1 MATNED
7 HDVNDTGSGDCDGP
21 DTNGMIINAIDG
33 LPNVHP
39 NYRDLPGAGH
49 VVRMADD
56 WAENDN
62 LSQMQDGESDSGGR
76 KRLED
81 LVSDEDL
88 PTSLI
93 VANLHPSVFKDEERR
108 KELEA
113 IFTQYG
119 EPVTFQFFRSFRR
132 MRVNYDCP
140 AAAASAR
147 LNLHRVQVGES
158 QINCY
163 FAQPVSP
170 IDGED
175 QHLHPPAPVR
185 QFLISPPASPPVGW
199 VPRDEA
205 EPLVNYDLLA
215 AIANLTPGETRELH
229 PQTGGQPGIVVHVC
243 EEGAVPKVVASDGA
257 AVKPRLVQTRCPE
270 HRRN

>member
-1 MATNED
+1 MATSED
-7 HDVNDTGSGDCDGP
+7 HDLDKTGSGDGENQE
-21 DTNGMIINAIDG
+21 TNGIIINAVDG

-39 NYRDLPGAGH
+39 NYQDLPNAGSI
-49 VVRMADD
+49 RMPDN
-56 WAENDN
+56 WAETD
-62 LSQMQDGESDSGGR
+62 LTIVEERGIDSDGR
-76 KRLED
+76 RLED

-93 VANLHPSVFKDEERR
+93 VTNLHPSVFKEEERR
-108 KELEA
+108 KELEVLFA
-113 IFTQYG
+113 RFG

-132 MRVNYDCP
+132 MRVNYTCP

-147 LNLHRVQVGES
+147 LNLHRMQVGES

-199 VPRDEA
+199 EPRDEA

-229 PQTGGQPGIVVHVC
+229 PQSSGQPGIVVHVC
-243 EEGAVPKVVASDGA
+243 EESPLGKVLGSNEC
-257 AVKPRLVQTRCPE
+257 KPRIVQTRCPE
-270 HRRN
+270 H

>member
-7 HDVNDTGSGDCDGP
+7 HESNKPGGGDGESQEA
-21 DTNGMIINAIDG
+21 NGIIINAVDG

-39 NYRDLPGAGH
+39 NYRDLPNVGS
-49 VVRMADD
+49 VRIPDN

-62 LSQMQDGESDSGGR
+62 LNQSEDRDVDSGGR
-76 KRLED
+76 KCLED

-93 VANLHPSVFKDEERR
+93 VTNLHPSIFKDEERR
-108 KELEA
+108 RELEGLFA
-113 IFTQYG
+113 RFG

-132 MRVNYDCP
+132 MRVNYNCP

-147 LNLHRVQVGES
+147 INLHRVQVGES
-158 QINCY
+158 HINCY

-199 VPRDEA
+199 EPRDEG

-229 PQTGGQPGIVVHVC
+229 PQSSGQPGIVVHVC
-243 EEGAVPKVVASDGA
+243 EEGSVTKVVGNDG
-257 AVKPRLVQTRCPE
+257 VSIKPRIVQTRCPE
-270 HRRN
+270 HN